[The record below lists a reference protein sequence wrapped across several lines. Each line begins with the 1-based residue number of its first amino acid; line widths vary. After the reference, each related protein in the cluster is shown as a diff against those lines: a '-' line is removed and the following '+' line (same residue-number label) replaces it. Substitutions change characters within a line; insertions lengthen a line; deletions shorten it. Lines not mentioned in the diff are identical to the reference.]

1 MKHTYNNWSY
11 KIFEGFYESHLYNS
25 DSLYYLEQ
33 SDKEEGYL
41 QANESYDID
50 WESFTNSV
58 AQQVTYNLYN
68 ALPNND
74 IIQEINFKALY
85 SPRYYNYETD
95 SLILELNLN
104 LTRLKTY
111 CFTTHKKDF
120 NQYLK
125 DNFTSYDGFISFIP
139 NNLIDFKGLY
149 SKNNT
154 KLVNTLIE
162 YYLLSCIYESNN
174 PDDFEGFDT
183 SYHYSNYE
191 SANEELYFNL
201 IKVTETEV
209 A

>member
-1 MKHTYNNWSY
+1 MKHTYNNWSC
-11 KIFEGFYESHLYNS
+11 KIFEGFYESSLYNS
-25 DSLYYLEQ
+25 DSLYYIELQ
-33 SDKEEGYL
+33 DREEGYL
-41 QANESYDID
+41 QPNESYDID
-50 WESFTNSV
+50 WDNFTDSV
-58 AQQVTYNLYN
+58 ARQVTSNLYDVI
-68 ALPNND
+68 PNNE
-74 IIQEINFKALY
+74 IIQNISFKSLY

-139 NNLIDFKGLY
+139 NNLIDFKELY

-154 KLVNTLIE
+154 KLVNTMIE

-174 PDDFEGFDT
+174 PNDFTGFDT
-183 SYHYSNYE
+183 SYHHSNYE
-191 SANEELYFNL
+191 VANTELYNHL
-201 IKVTETEV
+201 ITESDSEV